1 MSKNILFITT
11 LNLASNP
18 RVVKEIKLALLNS
31 YSVEVICFEFE
42 NWSKGLNEKL
52 KIQFENVKII
62 TIPAGRNPFFS
73 WITSV
78 IVESVFRF
86 FGKYISLPIP
96 LLSQAVS
103 RRSNLILK
111 ALKQVS
117 QPDRV
122 VGHNPGALWPTI
134 FASEKFQCPAGFDVE
149 DYHPGEGDNLHLKR
163 LTRQLMMKVLPKM
176 DYVSFASPLIMQA
189 VKKDMNRAILNSV
202 TLLNYFPAKEFKKP
216 VILNSGPVKLV
227 WFSQNINAGR
237 GLESILPYLQQEFNK
252 IELHLI
258 GNLNSDFYE
267 TSLKLIPNIIIHDS
281 MSQKSLHQ
289 KLGDFDIGLALD
301 SVEDVN
307 YNLTITN
314 KMLAY
319 LQSGLFVIVSNTKA
333 QEIYL
338 NDLHNHGVCF
348 DYKVNDLG
356 KVLNKVIAEI
366 DIIRGKREIR
376 YMDFNYRNWE
386 NESVRLLNEWNK

>member
-11 LNLASNP
+11 LNLPSNP

-31 YSVEVICFEFE
+31 YSVEVICFEFD

-52 KIQFENVKII
+52 KIQLENVKII

-78 IVESVFRF
+78 IEEYVFRF

-122 VGHNPGALWPTI
+122 VGHNPGALWPTV
-134 FASEKFQCPAGFDVE
+134 FASERFQCAAGFDVE
-149 DYHPGEGDNLHLKR
+149 DYHPGEGNDLNMHF
-163 LTRQLMMKVLPKM
+163 LTKELMIRTLSKM
-176 DYVSFASPLIMQA
+176 DYVSFASPLILEI
-189 VKKDMNRAILNSV
+189 VKRDLNKDISNSF
-202 TLLNYFPAKEFKKP
+202 TLLNYFPAEEFKKP

-227 WFSQNINAGR
+227 WFSQNINSGR
-237 GLESILPYLQQEFNK
+237 GLEFILSYLQHDFNN

-258 GNLNSDFYE
+258 GNLNPDFYE

-289 KLGDFDIGLALD
+289 KLGDFDIGLALEPAKD
-301 SVEDVN
+301 ENSD
-307 YNLTITN
+307 LAISN

-319 LQSGLFVIVSNTKA
+319 LQAGLFVLASNTNA
-333 QEIYL
+333 QESYL
-338 NDLHNHGVCF
+338 NELPNHGICF
-348 DYKVNDLG
+348 DYKINDLG
-356 KVLNKVIAEI
+356 IVLDKLIADIDTIRVNRVIRFTDFKNK
-366 DIIRGKREIR
+366 
-376 YMDFNYRNWE
+376 NWE
-386 NESVRLLNEWNK
+386 NESLRLLEEWNR